1 MKVAIIPARG
11 GSKRIPGKNIR
22 SFAGKPIIAYSIEV
36 ATEAGCFD
44 RIIVSTDSEEI
55 AAVAKHYGAEVPFLR
70 PAEISGDHTGTADV
84 LIHAICDAIL
94 GAAAKGDIGQHF
106 PDSDKKYH
114 NIDSTIL
121 LKECLNI
128 VKTDG
133 YNIGNIDTTIAL
145 QEPKIGPLIPEMRA
159 KLARVMDIE
168 IDQISIKATTEEKL
182 GFTGREEGVAAH
194 AVVLL
199 NLDH

>member
-1 MKVAIIPARG
+1 MNF
-11 GSKRIPGKNIR
+11 RIGFGYDVHR
-22 SFAGKPIIAYSIEV
+22 L
-36 ATEAGCFD
+36 EAGIPFYLGG
-44 RIIVSTDSEEI
+44 INIPHNKG
-55 AAVAKHYGAEVPFLR
+55 AAGH
-70 PAEISGDHTGTADV
+70 SDADV

-121 LKECLNI
+121 LKETLNI
-128 VKTDG
+128 IKTDG

-182 GFTGREEGVAAH
+182 GFTGREEGVAAY

-199 NLDH
+199 KLDN

>member
-1 MKVAIIPARG
+1 MNF
-11 GSKRIPGKNIR
+11 RIGFGYDVHR
-22 SFAGKPIIAYSIEV
+22 L
-36 ATEAGCFD
+36 EAG
-44 RIIVSTDSEEI
+44 IPLYLGGVNIPHNKG
-55 AAVAKHYGAEVPFLR
+55 AAGH
-70 PAEISGDHTGTADV
+70 SDADV
-84 LIHAICDAIL
+84 LIHALCDAIL

-182 GFTGREEGVAAH
+182 GFTGREEGVAAY

-199 NLDH
+199 KLDH

>member
-1 MKVAIIPARG
+1 MNFRIGFGYDVHRLEIGLPLYLGGINIPHHKGA
-11 GSKRIPGKNIR
+11 
-22 SFAGKPIIAYSIEV
+22 AGHS
-36 ATEAGCFD
+36 D
-44 RIIVSTDSEEI
+44 
-55 AAVAKHYGAEVPFLR
+55 
-70 PAEISGDHTGTADV
+70 ADV
-84 LIHAICDAIL
+84 LIHALCDAIL

-121 LKECLNI
+121 LKETLNI
-128 VKTDG
+128 IKTDG

-159 KLARVMDIE
+159 KLARIMDIE

-182 GFTGREEGVAAH
+182 GFTGREEGVAAY

-199 NLDH
+199 KLDN

>member
-1 MKVAIIPARG
+1 MNF
-11 GSKRIPGKNIR
+11 RIGFGYDVHR
-22 SFAGKPIIAYSIEV
+22 L
-36 ATEAGCFD
+36 EAG
-44 RIIVSTDSEEI
+44 IPLYLGGINI
-55 AAVAKHYGAEVPFLR
+55 PHHKGAAGH
-70 PAEISGDHTGTADV
+70 SDADV
-84 LIHAICDAIL
+84 LIHALCDAIL

-133 YNIGNIDTTIAL
+133 FHIGNIDTTIAL

-182 GFTGREEGVAAH
+182 GFTGREEGVAAY

-199 NLDH
+199 KLDS